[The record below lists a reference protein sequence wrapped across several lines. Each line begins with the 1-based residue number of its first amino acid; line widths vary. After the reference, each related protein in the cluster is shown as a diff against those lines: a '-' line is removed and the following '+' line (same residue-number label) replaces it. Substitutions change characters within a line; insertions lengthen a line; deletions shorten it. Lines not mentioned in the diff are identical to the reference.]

1 MHSALVFVPK
11 LPTLQQQRYE
21 CQYQQ
26 NLEICVDIMEAL
38 IGLVLGEYVLIILAA
53 ACMDRRLLISII
65 I

>member
-1 MHSALVFVPK
+1 M
-11 LPTLQQQRYE
+11 TYE
-21 CQYQQ
+21 CHYQQ

-38 IGLVLGEYVLIILAA
+38 IRLVLGEYVLIIPVA

>member
-1 MHSALVFVPK
+1 M
-11 LPTLQQQRYE
+11 TYE
-21 CQYQQ
+21 CHYQQ

-38 IGLVLGEYVLIILAA
+38 IRLVLGEYVLIILAA